1 MLPEAGPL
9 PRRARQL
16 IPAGFPRRGELIAAC
31 AVLIVLAHLLLAQLT
46 IVLALAFTAVGKV
59 TRWRLYWLLAPAVAG
74 LGWMLA
80 VGPGE
85 ALAGFAAGPSSVL
98 GHLAGAHAAG
108 HVVRPLAAFAGIG
121 GWLPRQ
127 FPVALPLAA
136 AEAALIGWLDWL
148 HTDEWAV
155 PPPRPGVVAAFR
167 AAGAARRIRSG
178 AVHTRDGVALGITPS
193 TGAVTGLT
201 WPEVSRGVLVAG
213 ADAREV
219 TLTCLQLVHA
229 AVRRRKPVIV
239 LDGGHDPGIAHAL
252 AATCAATGTPLRRDD
267 GGSGAG
273 HAVAPRVAA
282 SRAAASGVAASR
294 GAAGASQLW
303 GRAPGP
309 GDAGPGDAGPGDAGP
324 GDAGP
329 GDAGP
334 GDAGLEEPAREPSG
348 AGLDLGR
355 VVSERSAAL
364 VSVNSPESAAWAA
377 SRLTALGAALRRIGV
392 DGDGLIW
399 VPSAERLPA
408 QVLAALVSDGA
419 AAGLPVLVGAVSPTA
434 AGQLAGLVGALLVY
448 RLTDRDLADR
458 LAARAGTRLLPVA
471 VAAAR
476 SGQPFPAPAGQQAS
490 LTPCPVIDPRALLS
504 LRPAEF
510 VLVASVPR
518 WRVDAQSRLV
528 PARLPWRKELWRKDQ
543 SRGKEWPRHREP
555 RGGRA

>member
-1 MLPEAGPL
+1 MIAGMLPEAGPM

-16 IPAGFPRRGELIAAC
+16 IPAGVPRRGELIAAGL
-31 AVLIVLAHLLLAQLT
+31 VLIVLAHLLLAQLT

-59 TRWRLYWLLAPAVAG
+59 TRWRLYWLLAPAAAG
-74 LGWMLA
+74 LAWMLA

-85 ALAGFAAGPSSVL
+85 TLAGFAAGPSSVL

-108 HVVRPLAAFAGIG
+108 HVARPLAAFAGIG

-136 AEAALIGWLDWL
+136 AEAGLLGWLDWL

-178 AVHTRDGVALGITPS
+178 AVLTRDGVALGITPS

-201 WPEVSRGVLVAG
+201 WPEVSQGVLVAG

-219 TLTCLQLVHA
+219 TLACLQFVHA
-229 AVRRRKPVIV
+229 AVRRRKPVVV
-239 LDGGHDPGIAHAL
+239 LDDGHDAGIAHAL
-252 AATCAATGTPLRRDD
+252 AATCVATGTPLRRDD
-267 GGSGAG
+267 GSGAG
-273 HAVAPRVAA
+273 QAVAPRVAA
-282 SRAAASGVAASR
+282 SRAAASGAAASR

-303 GRAPGP
+303 GRAAGP
-309 GDAGPGDAGPGDAGP
+309 GKAGPSDAGPGDAGR
-324 GDAGP
+324 
-329 GDAGP
+329 
-334 GDAGLEEPAREPSG
+334 EEPAREPSG
-348 AGLDLGR
+348 ADLDLGR

-364 VSVNSPESAAWAA
+364 VSVNSPESAARAA
-377 SRLTALGAALRRIGV
+377 SRLTALGATLRRIGV

-419 AAGLPVLVGAVSPTA
+419 AAGLPVVVGAVSPTA
-434 AGQLAGLVGALLVY
+434 AGQLAGLVGALLVH

-518 WRVDAQSRLV
+518 WRVVAQSRLV
-528 PARLPWRKELWRKDQ
+528 PARLPCRKELPRA
-543 SRGKEWPRHREP
+543 KEPPQRWEP

>member
-1 MLPEAGPL
+1 MLPEAGPM

-16 IPAGFPRRGELIAAC
+16 IPAGVPRRGELIAAGL
-31 AVLIVLAHLLLAQLT
+31 VLIVLAHLLLAQLT
-46 IVLALAFTAVGKV
+46 IVLALAFTVAGKV
-59 TRWRLYWLLAPAVAG
+59 TRWRRYWLLAPAVAG
-74 LGWMLA
+74 LAWMLA
-80 VGPGE
+80 AGPGE
-85 ALAGFAAGPSSVL
+85 TLTGFAAGPSSVL

-108 HVVRPLAAFAGIG
+108 DVARPLAAFAGIG

-136 AEAALIGWLDWL
+136 AEAGLIGWLDWL

-155 PPPRPGVVAAFR
+155 PPPRPGVIAAFR
-167 AAGAARRIRSG
+167 AAVSARRIRSG
-178 AVHTRDGVALGITPS
+178 AVLTRDGLALGITPS

-201 WPEVSRGVLVAG
+201 WPEVSQGVLVAG

-219 TLTCLQLVHA
+219 TLACLQFVHA
-229 AVRRRKPVIV
+229 AVRRRKPVVV
-239 LDGGHDPGIAHAL
+239 LDDGHDAGIADAL
-252 AATCAATGTPLRRDD
+252 AAACVATGTPLRRDD
-267 GGSGAG
+267 GGSAAV
-273 HAVAPRVAA
+273 HAVASRGAV
-282 SRAAASGVAASR
+282 SRAAAPGVAASG

-303 GRAPGP
+303 GRAAGSGTARPS
-309 GDAGPGDAGPGDAGP
+309 DAGPGDAGRQ
-324 GDAGP
+324 
-329 GDAGP
+329 
-334 GDAGLEEPAREPSG
+334 EQAREPSE
-348 AGLDLGR
+348 ADLDLGR

-377 SRLTALGAALRRIGV
+377 SRLAALGATLRRIGV

-419 AAGLPVLVGAVSPTA
+419 AAGLPVVVGAVSPTA
-434 AGQLAGLVGALLVY
+434 AGQLAGLVGALLVH
-448 RLTDRDLADR
+448 RLADRDLADE

-471 VAAAR
+471 DAAAL
-476 SGQPFPAPAGQQAS
+476 SGQPFPVPDGQPAGPQTA
-490 LTPCPVIDPRALLS
+490 LTPCPVIRPRALLS

-518 WRVDAQSRLV
+518 RRVIAQSRLV
-528 PARLPWRKELWRKDQ
+528 PARLPRHTEQSRVKELPRD
-543 SRGKEWPRHREP
+543 GEPPRHGEP

>member
-1 MLPEAGPL
+1 MIAGMLPETEPM

-16 IPAGFPRRGELIAAC
+16 IPAGVPRRGELVAAGF
-31 AVLIVLAHLLLAQLT
+31 VLIVLAHLLLAQLT
-46 IVLALAFTAVGKV
+46 IVLALAFAAAGKG
-59 TRWRLYWLLAPAVAG
+59 TRWRLYWLLTPAVAG
-74 LGWMLA
+74 LAWMLA
-80 VGPGE
+80 AGPGE
-85 ALAGFAAGPSSVL
+85 TLAGFAAGPSSVL

-136 AEAALIGWLDWL
+136 AEAGLIGWLDWL

-155 PPPRPGVVAAFR
+155 PPPRPGAAAALR
-167 AAGAARRIRSG
+167 AARATRRIRSG
-178 AVHTRDGVALGITPS
+178 AVLTRDGLALGITPS

-201 WPEVSRGVLVAG
+201 WQEVSRGVLVAG

-219 TLTCLQLVHA
+219 TLTCLQFVHA

-239 LDGGHDPGIAHAL
+239 LDDGHDAGIAHAL

-273 HAVAPRVAA
+273 RAVAPGAMAPR
-282 SRAAASGVAASR
+282 RAASR
-294 GAAGASQLW
+294 GGAGASQLW

-309 GDAGPGDAGPGDAGP
+309 GEAGPGDAGPGDAEREGP
-324 GDAGP
+324 V
-329 GDAGP
+329 
-334 GDAGLEEPAREPSG
+334 REPSG
-348 AGLDLGR
+348 PGLDLSR

-364 VSVNSPESAAWAA
+364 VPVESPESAALAA
-377 SRLTALGAALRRIGV
+377 SRLTALSATLRRIGV

-408 QVLAALVSDGA
+408 EVLAALVSDGA
-419 AAGLPVLVGAVSPTA
+419 AAGLPVLVGAVSPAA
-434 AGQLAGLVGALLVY
+434 AGQLAGLVGALLVR
-448 RLTDRDLADR
+448 RLTDRDLADA

-476 SGQPFPAPAGQQAS
+476 AGQPFPAPAGQPDGQQAS
-490 LTPCPVIDPRALLS
+490 LTPCPVIGPRALLS

-510 VLVASVPR
+510 VLVALVPR
-518 WRVDAQSRLV
+518 RRVVAQSRLV
-528 PARLPWRKELWRKDQ
+528 PARLPRRKEL
-543 SRGKEWPRHREP
+543 SRGKELPHHREP
-555 RGGRA
+555 PGGPA

>member
-1 MLPEAGPL
+1 M

-16 IPAGFPRRGELIAAC
+16 IPAGVPRRGELVAAGL
-31 AVLIVLAHLLLAQLT
+31 VLIVLAHLLLAQLT
-46 IVLALAFTAVGKV
+46 IVLALAFAAVGKG
-59 TRWRLYWLLAPAVAG
+59 TRWRLYWLLTPAVAG
-74 LGWMLA
+74 LAWMLA
-80 VGPGE
+80 AGPGE
-85 ALAGFAAGPSSVL
+85 TLAGFAAGPSSVL
-98 GHLAGAHAAG
+98 GHLAGAHAAW

-136 AEAALIGWLDWL
+136 AEAGLIGWLDWL

-155 PPPRPGVVAAFR
+155 PPPRPGAVAALR
-167 AAGAARRIRSG
+167 AARATRRIRSG
-178 AVHTRDGVALGITPS
+178 AVLTRDGLALGITPS

-201 WPEVSRGVLVAG
+201 WQEISRGVLVAG

-239 LDGGHDPGIAHAL
+239 LDDGHDAGIAHAL
-252 AATCAATGTPLRRDD
+252 AATCVATGTPLCRDGD
-267 GGSGAG
+267 DDGSGAG
-273 HAVAPRVAA
+273 RAVASGAVA
-282 SRAAASGVAASR
+282 SHRAASR
-294 GAAGASQLW
+294 GRAGASQLW

-309 GDAGPGDAGPGDAGP
+309 GAGPGDVGPGDAGPGDAGP
-324 GDAGP
+324 GYAGP
-329 GDAGP
+329 GYAGRE
-334 GDAGLEEPAREPSG
+334 GQVREPSG
-348 AGLDLGR
+348 PGLDLSR

-364 VSVNSPESAAWAA
+364 VPVESPESAALAA
-377 SRLTALGAALRRIGV
+377 SRLTALSATLRRIGV

-408 QVLAALVSDGA
+408 AVLAALVSDGA
-419 AAGLPVLVGAVSPTA
+419 DAGLPVLVGAVSPAA
-434 AGQLAGLVGALLVY
+434 AGQLAGLVGALLMH
-448 RLTDRDLADR
+448 RLTDRDLADG

-476 SGQPFPAPAGQQAS
+476 AGQPFPAPAGQPAGQQAS
-490 LTPCPVIDPRALLS
+490 LTPCPVIGSRALLS

-510 VLVASVPR
+510 VLVALVPR
-518 WRVDAQSRLV
+518 RRVVALSRVV
-528 PARLPWRKELWRKDQ
+528 PARLPRRKELSRKDQ

-555 RGGRA
+555 QGGRA

>member
-1 MLPEAGPL
+1 MIAGMLPEAGPM

-16 IPAGFPRRGELIAAC
+16 IPAGVPRRGELIAAGL
-31 AVLIVLAHLLLAQLT
+31 VLIVLAHLLLAQLT
-46 IVLALAFTAVGKV
+46 FVLALAFTAVGKV

-74 LGWMLA
+74 VAWMLA
-80 VGPGE
+80 AGPG
-85 ALAGFAAGPSSVL
+85 ATLAGFAAGPSSVL

-108 HVVRPLAAFAGIG
+108 HVARPLAAFAGIG

-136 AEAALIGWLDWL
+136 AEAGLLGWLDWL

-178 AVHTRDGVALGITPS
+178 AVLTRDGLALGITPS
-193 TGAVTGLT
+193 TGAVTKLT
-201 WPEVSRGVLVAG
+201 WPEVSQGVLVAG

-219 TLTCLQLVHA
+219 TLAGLQLVHA
-229 AVRRRKPVIV
+229 AVRRRKPVVV
-239 LDGGHDPGIAHAL
+239 LDDGHDAGIAHAL
-252 AATCAATGTPLRRDD
+252 AATCVATGTPLRRDD

-273 HAVAPRVAA
+273 HAMAPRVAA
-282 SRAAASGVAASR
+282 SRAAAPGVAASR

-303 GRAPGP
+303 GRAAGSGRAGP
-309 GDAGPGDAGPGDAGP
+309 GNAGPGDGRR
-324 GDAGP
+324 
-329 GDAGP
+329 
-334 GDAGLEEPAREPSG
+334 EEPAREPSG
-348 AGLDLGR
+348 ADLDLSR

-377 SRLTALGAALRRIGV
+377 SRLTALGAGLRRIGV

-419 AAGLPVLVGAVSPTA
+419 AAGLPVVVGAVTPTA

-458 LAARAGTRLLPVA
+458 LAARAGTRLLPAA

-510 VLVASVPR
+510 ALVASVPR
-518 WRVDAQSRLV
+518 RRVVAQSRLV
-528 PARLPWRKELWRKDQ
+528 PARLPWRKER
-543 SRGKEWPRHREP
+543 PRANDLPQRREP

>member
-1 MLPEAGPL
+1 M

-16 IPAGFPRRGELIAAC
+16 IPAGLPRRGELIAAGL
-31 AVLIVLAHLLLAQLT
+31 VLIVLAHLLLAQLT
-46 IVLALAFTAVGKV
+46 IVLALAFTVAGKV

-74 LGWMLA
+74 VAWMLA
-80 VGPGE
+80 AGPGE
-85 ALAGFAAGPSSVL
+85 TLAGFAAGPSSVL

-108 HVVRPLAAFAGIG
+108 HVARPLAAFAGIG

-136 AEAALIGWLDWL
+136 AEAGLLGWLDWL

-178 AVHTRDGVALGITPS
+178 AVLTRDGLALGITPS

-201 WPEVSRGVLVAG
+201 WTEVSHGVLVAG

-219 TLTCLQLVHA
+219 TLACLQLVHA
-229 AVRRRKPVIV
+229 AVRRRKPVVV
-239 LDGGHDPGIAHAL
+239 LDDGHDAGIAHAL
-252 AATCAATGTPLRRDD
+252 AATCMATGTPLRRDD
-267 GGSGAG
+267 GGCSDAG
-273 HAVAPRVAA
+273 RARAPR
-282 SRAAASGVAASR
+282 VAASR

-303 GRAPGP
+303 GRAAGP
-309 GDAGPGDAGPGDAGP
+309 GKAGPGDAGPGDARR
-324 GDAGP
+324 
-329 GDAGP
+329 
-334 GDAGLEEPAREPSG
+334 EEPAREPSG
-348 AGLDLGR
+348 AALDLGR

-364 VSVNSPESAAWAA
+364 ISVNSPESAAWAA
-377 SRLTALGAALRRIGV
+377 SRLTALGAGLRRIGV

-399 VPSAERLPA
+399 VPSAERMPA

-419 AAGLPVLVGAVSPTA
+419 AAGLPVVVGAVTPTV

-476 SGQPFPAPAGQQAS
+476 SGQPFPAPAGQPAS

-510 VLVASVPR
+510 ALVASVPR
-518 WRVDAQSRLV
+518 RRVVAQSRLV
-528 PARLPWRKELWRKDQ
+528 PARLPWRKDR
-543 SRGKEWPRHREP
+543 PRASDLPQRREP